1 MNLIRKKSPSLYPY
15 VLYANPTADKQP
27 LKVQGS
33 SASAKGN
40 GQTVNALTTVAW
52 GKLSLKGASAACAHA
67 FYEAAQAAVGAGA
80 GVEASDFLTLTLSL
94 SLPTWLWPTVTKSR
108 PGTKKKSRR
117 EEPYKNRASA
127 DDSLLSDCVRL

>member
-1 MNLIRKKSPSLYPY
+1 MPVCLIC
-15 VLYANPTADKQP
+15 NPTAGKP
-27 LKVQGS
+27 LLKVQGS
-33 SASAKGN
+33 SARAKGN

-80 GVEASDFLTLTLSL
+80 GAGVGASDFLTLTLSL
-94 SLPTWLWPTVTKSR
+94 SVPTWLWPTVTKSR
-108 PGTKKKSRR
+108 PGKKKKSRR